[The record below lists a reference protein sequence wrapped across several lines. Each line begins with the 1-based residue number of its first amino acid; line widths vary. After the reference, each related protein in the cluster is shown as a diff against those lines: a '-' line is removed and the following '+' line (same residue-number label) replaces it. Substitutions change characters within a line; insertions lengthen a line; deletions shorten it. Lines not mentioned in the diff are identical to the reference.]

1 MSLFLGCIADDYT
14 GASDLASALVKSGL
28 RTVQLIGLPP
38 DNLQLP
44 KVDAI
49 VIALKSRSSPINEAV
64 NDSLSALAWLRER
77 NAKQFFFKYCSTF
90 DSKPEGNIGPVID
103 AFLEALRSDFT
114 IVCPAFPETGRTMYQ
129 GHLFVYN
136 ELLSDS
142 TMRDHPITPMTDSN
156 IVRFLGTQT
165 KHKIG
170 LVSIQTVEQG
180 PEAILDNFSKLKKSG
195 IRIAVIDTLNNNHL
209 LNIGAASK
217 NIKLVTGGSGVGI
230 GLAQNFDIKPDD
242 SPKDV
247 AIDFQR
253 TEGPE
258 GVISGSCSQTTLAQV
273 AFMSKRR
280 PVFRFDAID
289 LLESRVSSEI
299 IVDWALD
306 HMKNQRTFLISAST
320 TPQQLQKAQRHSGK
334 SNPCELIEKTLAE
347 IAKKLVDLGLRR
359 LLIAGGETSGAI
371 VKALGIR
378 GLLIGKEIA
387 PGVPYMMTL
396 GNEPIAMI
404 LKSGNFGSEDF
415 FLRAFEELP

>member
-1 MSLFLGCIADDYT
+1 
-14 GASDLASALVKSGL
+14 
-28 RTVQLIGLPP
+28 
-38 DNLQLP
+38 
-44 KVDAI
+44 
-49 VIALKSRSSPINEAV
+49 
-64 NDSLSALAWLRER
+64 
-77 NAKQFFFKYCSTF
+77 
-90 DSKPEGNIGPVID
+90 
-103 AFLEALRSDFT
+103 
-114 IVCPAFPETGRTMYQ
+114 
-129 GHLFVYN
+129 
-136 ELLSDS
+136 
-142 TMRDHPITPMTDSN
+142 
-156 IVRFLGTQT
+156 
-165 KHKIG
+165 
-170 LVSIQTVEQG
+170 
-180 PEAILDNFSKLKKSG
+180 
-195 IRIAVIDTLNNNHL
+195 
-209 LNIGAASK
+209 
-217 NIKLVTGGSGVGI
+217 
-230 GLAQNFDIKPDD
+230 
-242 SPKDV
+242 
-247 AIDFQR
+247 
-253 TEGPE
+253 
-258 GVISGSCSQTTLAQV
+258 
-273 AFMSKRR
+273 MSKRR